1 MIDPAVL
8 RSGRM
13 DHLVYIPMPD
23 MEARKELF
31 RIHLKGRPQQE
42 DVDIEKLAGQT
53 EGYVASDI
61 ELIVNRTALI
71 AAKKDVPL
79 SQELLE
85 ERIASV
91 RKSVSESDNASYES
105 MRQQLESSA
114 KTPERRRIGFITGK

>member
-1 MIDPAVL
+1 MATL
-8 RSGRM
+8 RKGT
-13 DHLVYIPMPD
+13 
-23 MEARKELF
+23 
-31 RIHLKGRPQQE
+31 RINDYK
-42 DVDIEKLAGQT
+42 VEKLASQT

-61 ELIVNRTALI
+61 ELIVNRAALI
-71 AAKKDVPL
+71 AARKDVPL

-91 RKSVSESDNASYES
+91 RKSVSASDNASYES